1 MANYFLNLER
11 KNMTVQERLKKEIKS
26 LNEQQLH
33 DLEQYVA
40 FLKYRSRF
48 TISQSFDNNEIFR
61 LYRKFSKEDIEFA
74 EKGMDDYIAGLT
86 KEENTIYLL

>member
-1 MANYFLNLER
+1 
-11 KNMTVQERLKKEIKS
+11 MTVQERLKKEIKS
-26 LNEQQLH
+26 LNEQQLN

-48 TISQSFDNNEIFR
+48 MISQSFDNDSIFS
-61 LYRKFSKEDIEFA
+61 LYKKYSKEDIEFA
-74 EKGMDDYIAGLT
+74 EEGMDDYIAGLT

>member
-1 MANYFLNLER
+1 M
-11 KNMTVQERLKKEIKS
+11 KVQERLQEEIKS

-74 EKGMDDYIAGLT
+74 EEGMDDYIVGLN
-86 KEENTIYLL
+86 KEDKLL

>member
-1 MANYFLNLER
+1 M
-11 KNMTVQERLKKEIKS
+11 KVQERLKKEIKS

-33 DLEQYVA
+33 DLEQYIA

-61 LYRKFSKEDIEFA
+61 LYRKFSKEDIELA
-74 EKGMDDYIAGLT
+74 EEGMDDYIAGLN
-86 KEENTIYLL
+86 KEEKLS

>member
-1 MANYFLNLER
+1 
-11 KNMTVQERLKKEIKS
+11 MTVQERLKKEIKS

-33 DLEQYVA
+33 DVEQYIA

-48 TISQSFDNNEIFR
+48 TISQSFDNNEIFK

-74 EKGMDDYIAGLT
+74 EEGMEDYIAGLT
-86 KEENTIYLL
+86 KEEKLL

>member
-1 MANYFLNLER
+1 
-11 KNMTVQERLKKEIKS
+11 MTVQERLKKEIKS

-33 DLEQYVA
+33 DLEQYIA

-61 LYRKFSKEDIEFA
+61 LYRKFSKEDIELA
-74 EKGMDDYIAGLT
+74 EEGMDDYIAGLN
-86 KEENTIYLL
+86 KEEKLS

>member
-33 DLEQYVA
+33 DLEQYIA

-61 LYRKFSKEDIEFA
+61 LYKKFSKEDIEFA
-74 EKGMDDYIAGLT
+74 EEGMDDYIAGLT
-86 KEENTIYLL
+86 KEEKLL